1 MQQSTEQ
8 LQALEVEIV
17 QTLDILIHLALEE
30 NHVEMNA
37 AFAKLL
43 AKVQTTGLIDYQFNV
58 LVEPQACETETC
70 LLLQS
75 LQEAK
80 SKPRKRHKL
89 LTHRMILKIW
99 LRKNQLFRKEFLPQM
114 F

>member
-1 MQQSTEQ
+1 MKQSTEP
-8 LQALEVEIV
+8 LQVLELEIK

-30 NHVEMNA
+30 KHAEMNSS
-37 AFAKLL
+37 FAKLL
-43 AKVQTTGLIDYQFNV
+43 AKVQARDLIDYQLNV
-58 LVEPQACETETC
+58 LVEPQTCSTETC

-99 LRKNQLFRKEFLPQM
+99 LRKNPLFRKEFLPQM

>member
-1 MQQSTEQ
+1 MQQTAEQ
-8 LQALEVEIV
+8 LQALELEII
-17 QTLDILIHLALEE
+17 QTLDMLIHLAIEE
-30 NHVEMNA
+30 KHAEMNI

-43 AKVQTTGLIDYQFNV
+43 AKVQEASLIDYQLNI
-58 LVEPQACETETC
+58 LVEPQAYATETC

-80 SKPRKRHKL
+80 SKPHKRRKL

>member
-1 MQQSTEQ
+1 MGQSTEL
-8 LQALEVEIV
+8 LQALELEIE
-17 QTLDILIHLALEE
+17 QTLNLLIQLAIEE
-30 NHVEMNA
+30 KHAEMNS

-43 AKVQTTGLIDYQFNV
+43 AKVQAGGLIDYQLNV
-58 LVEPQACETETC
+58 LVEPQTCNIETS

-80 SKPRKRHKL
+80 SKPRKKHKL

-99 LRKNQLFRKEFLPQM
+99 LRKNPFFRKEFLPQM